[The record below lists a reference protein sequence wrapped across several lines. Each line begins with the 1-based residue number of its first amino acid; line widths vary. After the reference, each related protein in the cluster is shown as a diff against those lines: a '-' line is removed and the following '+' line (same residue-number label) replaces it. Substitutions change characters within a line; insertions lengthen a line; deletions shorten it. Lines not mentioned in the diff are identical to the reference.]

1 SMLSS
6 PTLSVYPAVCR
17 ICHSSE
23 ASIPY
28 NGAAPGEP
36 LISPCSCNYR
46 GTMGLYHRSCL
57 ERWLTTSKTNCCEI
71 CKFAFQIR

>member
-1 SMLSS
+1 MLSS

-36 LISPCSCNYR
+36 LISPCSCKFVN
-46 GTMGLYHRSCL
+46 
-57 ERWLTTSKTNCCEI
+57 I